1 MIICRVSVCVRVTV
15 SVSCAKSATVTIHYS
30 LSSMSV
36 WLVCTVAII
45 TSNDKS
51 GKLSKPHPLL
61 NHGCP
66 SHWSVIWKN
75 TEGRTSLS
83 FPEPAHDSCGY
94 PGRDDIKPAHNFSG
108 HYNTWFWIPWNRNM
122 TISNTVIWLSTVY
135 MYTSLQISIC
145 WSIKTET
152 DDLTQWHMHCHW
164 ISD

>member
-1 MIICRVSVCVRVTV
+1 MCVWVTV

-30 LSSMSV
+30 LLSMSV

-75 TEGRTSLS
+75 TERRTSLS
-83 FPEPAHDSCGY
+83 FPEPPHDSCGY

-122 TISNTVIWLSTVY
+122 TISTHIRFCHMIQYCIYGYISANLHMLEYQGRNRWSHPVTHALS
-135 MYTSLQISIC
+135 LN
-145 WSIKTET
+145 
-152 DDLTQWHMHCHW
+152 
-164 ISD
+164 